1 MLGDADSTSIYV
13 VHVYSE
19 VLLLRLRSHGPYF
32 QSIFYFFLKAADPIR
47 LKQETLEYSHVN
59 APL

>member
-1 MLGDADSTSIYV
+1 MLGDADGTSICV

-32 QSIFYFFLKAADPIR
+32 QSIFFFLKAADPIR

-59 APL
+59 AP

>member
-1 MLGDADSTSIYV
+1 MLGDADSTSICV
-13 VHVYSE
+13 VHVYRE
-19 VLLLRLRSHGPYF
+19 VLLLRLRSHVY
-32 QSIFYFFLKAADPIR
+32 SLFYLLFFLKAADPIR